1 MNQYVIYNATY
12 HILICRQCGYAI
24 PQDWIL
30 RHFRQLHKAIPLT
43 IRSEII
49 EHGKSQNLWQ
59 PRDVQA
65 VWETNA
71 HKSPV
76 QGLTVSPGFECLY
89 DGCIKLTR
97 TEPSMKQHVRKIHG
111 WFKKDGI
118 MWKKQAMQTF
128 FQAQNRKYVL
138 IV

>member
-1 MNQYVIYNATY
+1 MNRYVIYNATY

-49 EHGKSQNLWQ
+49 EHGKSLNLWQ

-71 HKSPV
+71 HQCS
-76 QGLTVSPGFECLY
+76 QLFIRLFGYSRINELNM
-89 DGCIKLTR
+89 R
-97 TEPSMKQHVRKIHG
+97 
-111 WFKKDGI
+111 
-118 MWKKQAMQTF
+118 
-128 FQAQNRKYVL
+128 
-138 IV
+138 